1 MTWTSSLRRLVL
13 VLFCCAAFGR
23 ANAISTTLK
32 GSLAADD
39 SVFSY
44 TFINPSTASFNFYT
58 TSYAGGI
65 NADGSVTPAG
75 GFVPILTLF
84 SSSTGKVV
92 GFGGAGGLAACGGS
106 LKADPTTHLC
116 DDANFS
122 RVLAAGTYILDLS
135 EFPNVPIGNLSDGFL
150 GTGHPSFTGENC
162 GVRGGKFLEADVA
175 PCVQR
180 TANYAVD
187 ITTSPVPE
195 PPTWLLLFSA
205 TAAATLLNRRRL
217 A

>member
-1 MTWTSSLRRLVL
+1 MTWTTSLRRPLLLVI
-13 VLFCCAAFGR
+13 FCCAALGR
-23 ANAISTTLK
+23 ANAISTTLT

-44 TFINPSTASFNFYT
+44 TFINPSTATFNFYT
-58 TSYAGGI
+58 TSYGGGI

-75 GFVPILTLF
+75 GFVPVLTLF
-84 SSSTGKVV
+84 SASTGNVV
-92 GFGGAGGLAACGGS
+92 GFGGASGKCTGS
-106 LKADPTTHLC
+106 MIKDAKTGLC
-116 DDANFS
+116 DDASFS

-135 EFPNVPIGNLSDGFL
+135 EFPNVAIGKLSDGFL

-162 GVRGGKFLEADVA
+162 GVKGGKFLEADVA

-180 TANYAVD
+180 TASFAVD
-187 ITTSPVPE
+187 ISSTSPVPE
-195 PPTWLLLFSA
+195 PSTWLLVFSG
-205 TAAATLLNRRRL
+205 AAAVTLSNRRRL